1 MRRVEVKSR
10 RRIFDDL
17 VKIEEAELSFERY
30 DGRISPTV
38 RRLKFE
44 RGDSVAAIVIDRD
57 KRCLY
62 LTEQFKY
69 PTLENGDGWIIEVVA
84 GTQEAD
90 ETAEDTLRR
99 EIEEEIGFAVEHA
112 EPIATFYVSPGGTSE
127 RIFLFC
133 AIVSGKSRRSAGGG
147 VAAENEDIKVIEWPV
162 SELLAKLDAK
172 QLEDAKTIIAAYWI
186 RDNYKRLADR

>member
-1 MRRVEVKSR
+1 MATAGSLR
-10 RRIFDDL
+10 
-17 VKIEEAELSFERY
+17 SF
-30 DGRISPTV
+30 
-38 RRLKFE
+38 
-44 RGDSVAAIVIDRD
+44 
-57 KRCLY
+57 
-62 LTEQFKY
+62 
-69 PTLENGDGWIIEVVA
+69 

>member
-1 MRRVEVKSR
+1 MSAAGTEGEMRRVEVKSR
-10 RRIFDDL
+10 RRIFDDFF
-17 VKIEEAELSFERY
+17 KIEEAVLSFERY
-30 DGRISPTV
+30 DGRMSPVV

-84 GTQEAD
+84 GTRED
-90 ETAEDTLRR
+90 GETAEDTLRR

-112 EPIATFYVSPGGTSE
+112 EPIATFYVSPGGHE
-127 RIFLFC
+127 RAHLPVLRNRIWQEPPL
-133 AIVSGKSRRSAGGG
+133 SRRWRGGRERG
-147 VAAENEDIKVIEWPV
+147 HQGDRVAC
-162 SELLAKLDAK
+162 L
-172 QLEDAKTIIAAYWI
+172 
-186 RDNYKRLADR
+186 R